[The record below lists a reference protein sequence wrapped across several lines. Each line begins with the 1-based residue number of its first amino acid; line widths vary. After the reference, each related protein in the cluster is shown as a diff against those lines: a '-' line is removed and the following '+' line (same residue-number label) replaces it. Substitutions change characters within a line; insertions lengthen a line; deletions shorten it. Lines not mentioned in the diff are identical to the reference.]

1 MRPQLKP
8 WLAAALL
15 IATIGRSA
23 AGQPPLRVCLSDD
36 IPLYSVHHGAVASG
50 FDLAVAGAVAKRLER
65 PLVLQWFENKRDE
78 STNMALGANA
88 LLSAALCDLV
98 GGFPLI
104 KDALDRPGLET
115 ARLPDYEGA
124 GRSDRMRRVKLGT
137 LVATRPYHRAP
148 LTVVLGPAT
157 ATTRISSLADLTGL
171 GIGVEEGSFADVV
184 LMLFD
189 NGKLV
194 DRITHVVPGRG
205 TLLPGLE
212 NGDYDTVFVD
222 LRRLDAY
229 RALHPDTR
237 LTASGY
243 YYRIGFNIGLVG
255 LTTDMA
261 LIGQVDMAI
270 DNLLATGELP
280 ALARAEGLT
289 YVLPAQPAVLAPP
302 PLTALRD

>member
-1 MRPQLKP
+1 
-8 WLAAALL
+8 
-15 IATIGRSA
+15 
-23 AGQPPLRVCLSDD
+23 
-36 IPLYSVHHGAVASG
+36 
-50 FDLAVAGAVAKRLER
+50 
-65 PLVLQWFENKRDE
+65 
-78 STNMALGANA
+78 
-88 LLSAALCDLV
+88 
-98 GGFPLI
+98 
-104 KDALDRPGLET
+104 
-115 ARLPDYEGA
+115 
-124 GRSDRMRRVKLGT
+124 
-137 LVATRPYHRAP
+137 
-148 LTVVLGPAT
+148 VLGPAT

-189 NGKLV
+189 NGRLV
-194 DRITHVVPGRG
+194 DRITHVVPGRE

-212 NGDYDTVFVD
+212 KGDYDAVLVD

-270 DNLLATGELP
+270 NNLLATGELP

-289 YVLPAQPAVLAPP
+289 YVLPGQPAVLAPP
-302 PLTALRD
+302 PLTALRE